1 MSDIVTTLQDKDGNN
16 IYPIAGGVNGNTITT
31 AMLQNGAVTGAK
43 IGSQEVTASNIDWST
58 IIDKIYPVGSI
69 YMSATLSTPA
79 AVSAALGGTWVAWG
93 SGKVP
98 VGVDAND
105 TDFDTAEETGGSK
118 DHRHDFKI
126 GMVRYYG
133 AMVGGEIADDNTWGA
148 WSYSQSKY
156 GKTTGAELSHSHTHN
171 AALTTSTTTFTDDTK
186 YTVGDTDTGS
196 SLQPYITCYMY
207 KRTA

>member
-69 YMSATLSTPA
+69 YMSASLSTPA
-79 AVSAALGGTWVAWG
+79 AVAAALGGSWVAWG
-93 SGKVP
+93 SGRVP

-105 TDFDTAEETGGSK
+105 ADFDTVEETGGAKAHKHLMPFVFNSVTAPEK
-118 DHRHDFKI
+118 WQWNWDA
-126 GMVRYYG
+126 GYG
-133 AMVGGEIADDNTWGA
+133 YE
-148 WSYSQSKY
+148 S
-156 GKTTGAELSHSHTHN
+156 E
-171 AALTTSTTTFTDDTK
+171 TSTNSYNIGGSPSTDPL
-186 YTVGDTDTGS
+186 TGQQPYVSQES

>member
-79 AVSAALGGTWVAWG
+79 AVAAALGGTWVDWG
-93 SGKVP
+93 SGRVP
-98 VGVDAND
+98 VGVDTND
-105 TDFDTAEETGGSK
+105 ADFNTVEETGGAK
-118 DHRHDFKI
+118 THRHDFKI
-126 GMVRYYG
+126 GMRFWFG
-133 AMVGGEIADDNTWGA
+133 APIGDNFSNNDQGA
-148 WSYSQSKY
+148 WSYAQSRFSKVY
-156 GKTTGAELSHSHTHN
+156 NQVASAVNCPRNS
-171 AALTTSTTTFTDDTK
+171 ALTASSSTETPDIHES
-186 YTVGDTDTGS
+186 VGDTDTGS